1 MEYGPSEMSY
11 RLNPAGIAF
20 MLPVYMLSA
29 TWIANEDYGLEA
41 LGDLFIPPYGPDW
54 IAVRALA
61 QGFDSGDSQGSESV
75 ALSAQAYRAFVAE
88 LSEDEKQ
95 LIGDWIAFFA
105 TVIYPCYV
113 AKPHLPAI
121 TRFWKEGVDELS

>member
-11 RLNPAGIAF
+11 RLNPTGIAF

-41 LGDLFIPPYGPDW
+41 VGDLFIPPFGPDW

-61 QGFDSGDSQGSESV
+61 QGFDSDGSQESDSV
-75 ALSAQAYRAFVAE
+75 ARSVRAYRAFVAE
-88 LSEDEKQ
+88 LSEDEKG
-95 LIGDWIAFFA
+95 LVGDWIGFFG
-105 TVIYPCYV
+105 TVLYPSYV
-113 AKPHLPAI
+113 GRPHLSAI
-121 TRFWKEGVDELS
+121 TRFWQQGVEELS